1 MRGGRASLYTVE
13 ALGACEREE
22 FLPTSQNSRR
32 KSKYEFLQHGAVPQ
46 RHAVVLRQAYKQSA
60 IAIFT
65 DKNGPRDTL
74 AVGMRASFIETSKDV
89 TRVGFEPTPPR
100 GQRPERCAL
109 DRSAIVSVM
118 HA

>member
-1 MRGGRASLYTVE
+1 MKNFYRPRKIHDANRSM
-13 ALGACEREE
+13 
-22 FLPTSQNSRR
+22 NSW
-32 KSKYEFLQHGAVPQ
+32 FTQ

-74 AVGMRASFIETSKDV
+74 AVGMRASFIETAKDV

-109 DRSAIVSVM
+109 DRSAIVSVL
-118 HA
+118 HAYGRHFRVLNTCLSCAFES